1 MLTLQVLPFTAGAHA
16 AMEILAFALI
26 DVPDA
31 SLSTVYLEG
40 PTADIFMDDP
50 QDVTTYRR
58 SFEHLRKAAL
68 NSPDSRA
75 LITEI
80 VEGLSA

>member
-1 MLTLQVLPFTAGAHA
+1 
-16 AMEILAFALI
+16 MEIAAFTLI

-31 SLSTVYLEG
+31 GLSTAYLEG
-40 PTADIFMDDP
+40 PTADIFMDDTK
-50 QDVTTYRR
+50 DVTMYRR

-80 VEGLSA
+80 AEGLST

>member
-1 MLTLQVLPFTAGAHA
+1 
-16 AMEILAFALI
+16 MEILAFALI

-31 SLSTVYLEG
+31 GLSTVYLEG